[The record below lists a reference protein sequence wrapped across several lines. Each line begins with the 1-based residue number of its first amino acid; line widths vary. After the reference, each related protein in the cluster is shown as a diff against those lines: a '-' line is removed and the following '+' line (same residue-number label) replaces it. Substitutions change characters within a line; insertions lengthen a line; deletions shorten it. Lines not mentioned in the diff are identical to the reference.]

1 MTNGGRLPERSDL
14 VIREAHLISMDPAIG
29 ELRDIDVR
37 VCDGAIAEVGHRI
50 KAAGEVVE
58 AQGMLLLPG
67 FIDTH
72 WHLWNT
78 VLRPAVG
85 DGPGRDYFTV
95 KRAVAPH
102 MEPED
107 HYWSARLALAEA
119 VEAGITTVHNWDHN
133 VRSPADADA
142 NIAAQLDSGLRG
154 RFSYG
159 PPDSS
164 EPRTPNDLRD
174 ITLLTERWPPERLD
188 GRLGF
193 GIAVRGPY
201 RTPPK
206 VCEAEWGLAR
216 ELGLPITMHCD
227 RCLREADC
235 ARCGLDRL
243 EHLGLLGPDVQ
254 IVHAVHA
261 SEADIAALA
270 RTNTHVSVSPMTEMR
285 TMGFPQITE
294 LVEAGVLVSLS
305 LDTLAMP
312 TNADVLGHM
321 RTVLSVEQARRGSPQ
336 MTPRRVLEMATIDA
350 ARDLGLETITGSVT
364 PGKRADLILLSTG
377 ELQDIPGWD
386 PVEFLLYVAQ
396 SASVDTVIADGRVM
410 KRDGSST
417 VIGPTELSRSI
428 QGRVAAL
435 LRRAGFA
442 KATSSSA

>member
-1 MTNGGRLPERSDL
+1 MMTIEQLPERTDF
-14 VIREAHLISMDPAIG
+14 VIRGAHLVSMDPAIG
-29 ELRDIDVR
+29 ELRDVDVR
-37 VCDGAIAEVGHRI
+37 VCDGAIAELGRGVKVR
-50 KAAGEVVE
+50 GEVVE

-78 VLRPAVG
+78 ALRAAVG
-85 DGPGRDYFTV
+85 DAPGRDYFTV

-102 MEPED
+102 MGPED

-119 VEAGITTVHNWDHN
+119 AGAGITTVHNWDHN

-164 EPRTPNDLRD
+164 EPRIPNDLHD
-174 ITLLTERWPPERLD
+174 IALLTERWPPERLD
-188 GRLGF
+188 RRLSF

-201 RTPPK
+201 RTPPA

-216 ELGLPITMHCD
+216 QLGLPITMHCD

-235 ARCGLDRL
+235 DRCGL
-243 EHLGLLGPDVQ
+243 EHLEQLALLGPDVQ

-285 TMGFPQITE
+285 TMGFPPITE
-294 LVEAGVLVSLS
+294 LLEAGVLVSLS

-312 TNADVLGHM
+312 TNADVLGHL

-336 MTPRRVLEMATIDA
+336 ITPRRVLQMATIDA
-350 ARDLGLETITGSVT
+350 ARDLGLDAITGSVT
-364 PGKRADLILLSTG
+364 PGKRADLILLSAG
-377 ELQDIPGWD
+377 ELNTVPGWD

-396 SASVDTVIADGRVM
+396 TTSIDTVIADGRVI

-417 VIGPTELSRSI
+417 MLGPAELSRAI
-428 QGRVAAL
+428 EDRFVGL
-435 LRRAGFA
+435 LGRAGLA
-442 KATSSSA
+442 QPTPSSA

>member
-1 MTNGGRLPERSDL
+1 MTSERLPEREDL
-14 VIREAHLISMDPAIG
+14 VIRGAHLVSMDPAIG

-37 VCDGAIAEVGHRI
+37 VCDGAIAEVGHGV
-50 KAAGEVVE
+50 KGHGEILE
-58 AQGMLLLPG
+58 AQEMLLLPG

-78 VLRPAVG
+78 ALRAAVG
-85 DGPGRDYFTV
+85 DAPGRDYFTV

-102 MEPED
+102 MRPED

-119 VEAGITTVHNWDHN
+119 AGAGITTVHNWDHN

-164 EPRTPNDLRD
+164 EPQSPNDLHD
-174 ITLLTERWPPERLD
+174 ISHLSERWPPERLD
-188 GRLGF
+188 GRLDF

-201 RTPPK
+201 RTPPEI
-206 VCEAEWGLAR
+206 CEAEWGLAR

-227 RCLREADC
+227 RCLREANCD
-235 ARCGLDRL
+235 RCGLDRL
-243 EHLGLLGPDVQ
+243 EQLSLLGPDVQ
-254 IVHAVHA
+254 IVHAVHV
-261 SEADIAALA
+261 SEDDIAALA

-294 LVEAGVLVSLS
+294 LIEAGVLVSLS

-312 TNADVLGHM
+312 TNADVLGHL
-321 RTVLSVEQARRGSPQ
+321 RAVLSVEQARRKSPQ
-336 MTPRRVLEMATIDA
+336 MTPRRVLQMATIDA
-350 ARDLGLETITGSVT
+350 ARDLGLDPVTGSVT
-364 PGKRADLILLSTG
+364 PGKRADLVLLSAG
-377 ELQDIPGWD
+377 ELNDLPGWD

-396 SASVDTVIADGRVM
+396 SASIDTVIADGRVI
-410 KRDGSST
+410 KRDGLPSMP
-417 VIGPTELSRSI
+417 GPTELSGAIEDRI
-428 QGRVAAL
+428 AEL
-435 LRRAGFA
+435 LRRAGLA
-442 KATSSSA
+442 

>member
-1 MTNGGRLPERSDL
+1 MTSGGRLPERSDL
-14 VIREAHLISMDPAIG
+14 VIRGAHLISMDPAIG
-29 ELRDIDVR
+29 ELRDIDVC
-37 VCDGAIAEVGHRI
+37 VCDGAIAEVGHRV

-119 VEAGITTVHNWDHN
+119 VDAGITTVHNWDHN

-142 NIAAQLDSGLRG
+142 NITAQLDSGLRG

-164 EPRTPNDLRD
+164 EPQRPNDLRD
-174 ITLLTERWPPERLD
+174 ITLLTERWPPERVD
-188 GRLGF
+188 GRLSF

-201 RTPPK
+201 RTPRD
-206 VCEAEWGLAR
+206 VCVAEWGLAR
-216 ELGLPITMHCD
+216 QLGLPITMHCD

-321 RTVLSVEQARRGSPQ
+321 RTVLSVERARRGSPQ
-336 MTPRRVLEMATIDA
+336 MTARRVLEMATIDA
-350 ARDLGLETITGSVT
+350 ARDLGLEAITGSVT
-364 PGKRADLILLSTG
+364 PGKRADLILLSTS
-377 ELQDIPGWD
+377 ELQDVPGWD

-410 KRDGSST
+410 KRDASST

-442 KATSSSA
+442 QATSSSA

>member
-1 MTNGGRLPERSDL
+1 
-14 VIREAHLISMDPAIG
+14 MDPAIG
-29 ELRDIDVR
+29 ELRDVDVR
-37 VCDGAIAEVGHRI
+37 VCDGAITEIGHRVRI
-50 KAAGEVVE
+50 HDEVVD
-58 AQGMLLLPG
+58 AHGMLLLPG

-85 DGPGRDYFTV
+85 DAPGRDYFTV

-119 VEAGITTVHNWDHN
+119 AEAGITSVHNWDHN

-164 EPRTPNDLRD
+164 EPENPNDLHD
-174 ITLLTERWPPERLD
+174 IAALSKRWPPECLD
-188 GRLGF
+188 GRLSF

-201 RTPPK
+201 RTPPE

-216 ELGLPITMHCD
+216 QLGLPITMHCD

-235 ARCGLDRL
+235 DRCGLDRL
-243 EHLGLLGPDVQ
+243 ERLGLLGPDVQ

-261 SEADIAALA
+261 SEADISALA
-270 RTNTHVSVSPMTEMR
+270 RTNTHVAVSPMTEMR
-285 TMGFPQITE
+285 TMGFPPITE
-294 LVEAGVLVSLS
+294 LLEAGVLVSIS

-312 TNADVLGHM
+312 TNADVLGHL
-321 RTVLSVEQARRGSPQ
+321 RTVLSVEQARRGSPLI
-336 MTPRRVLEMATIDA
+336 TPRRVLEMATIDA
-350 ARDLGLETITGSVT
+350 ARDLGLEAITGSVT
-364 PGKRADLILLSTG
+364 PGKRADLILVSVGDLND
-377 ELQDIPGWD
+377 LLGWD

-396 SASVDTVIADGRVM
+396 TASIDTVIADGRVI

-417 VIGPTELSRSI
+417 TLGPTELSGAI
-428 QGRVAAL
+428 EDRVAAM
-435 LRRAGFA
+435 LRRAGLA
-442 KATSSSA
+442 QPAPSSA

>member
-1 MTNGGRLPERSDL
+1 MMTLEQLPERTDL
-14 VIREAHLISMDPAIG
+14 VIRGAHLVSMDPAVG
-29 ELRDIDVR
+29 ELPDVDVR
-37 VCDGAIAEVGHRI
+37 VCDGAIADVGHRL
-50 KAAGEVVE
+50 KGRGEVVE
-58 AQGMLLLPG
+58 ADGMLLLPG
-67 FIDTH
+67 FVDTH

-85 DGPGRDYFTV
+85 DAPGRDYFTV

-102 MEPED
+102 MGPED

-119 VEAGITTVHNWDHN
+119 AEAGITTVHNWDHN

-164 EPRTPNDLRD
+164 EPERPNDLRD
-174 ITLLTERWPPERLD
+174 IALLTERWPPERLD
-188 GRLGF
+188 GRLSF
-193 GIAVRGPY
+193 GMAVRGPY
-201 RTPPK
+201 RTPPE

-216 ELGLPITMHCD
+216 QLGLPITMHCD

-235 ARCGLDRL
+235 ERCGLDRL
-243 EHLGLLGPDVQ
+243 EQLALLGPDVQ

-294 LVEAGVLVSLS
+294 LLEAGVLVSIS

-312 TNADVLGHM
+312 TNADVLGHL
-321 RTVLSVEQARRGSPQ
+321 RAVLSVEQARRGSPQ
-336 MTPRRVLEMATIDA
+336 VTPRRVLEMATIDA
-350 ARDLGLETITGSVT
+350 ARDLGLEAITGSVT
-364 PGKRADLILLSTG
+364 PGKRADLILLSTS
-377 ELQDIPGWD
+377 ELNDLPGWD

-396 SASVDTVIADGRVM
+396 TASIDTVIADGRVI
-410 KRDGSST
+410 KRGGSST
-417 VIGPTELSRSI
+417 TVGPTELSRATEE
-428 QGRVAAL
+428 RVAAL
-435 LRRAGFA
+435 LRRAGLA
-442 KATSSSA
+442 QPAPSSA

>member
-1 MTNGGRLPERSDL
+1 MTTTEQLPERTDV
-14 VIREAHLISMDPAIG
+14 VIRGAHLVSMDPAIG
-29 ELRDIDVR
+29 ELRDVDVR
-37 VCDGAIAEVGHRI
+37 VCDGVITEVGHRV
-50 KAAGEVVE
+50 KVRGEVVD

-85 DGPGRDYFTV
+85 DAPSRDYFTV

-119 VEAGITTVHNWDHN
+119 AEAGITTVHNWDHN

-142 NIAAQLDSGLRG
+142 NISAQLDSGLRG

-164 EPRTPNDLRD
+164 EPGNPNDLHD
-174 ITLLTERWPPERLD
+174 IALLSKRWPPERLD
-188 GRLGF
+188 GRLSF

-201 RTPPK
+201 RTSPE

-216 ELGLPITMHCD
+216 QLGLPITMHCD

-235 ARCGLDRL
+235 DRCGLDRL
-243 EHLGLLGPDVQ
+243 EQLGLLGPDVQ

-270 RTNTHVSVSPMTEMR
+270 RTNTHVAVSPMTEMR

-294 LVEAGVLVSLS
+294 LLEAGVLVSIS

-312 TNADVLGHM
+312 TNADVLGHL

-350 ARDLGLETITGSVT
+350 ARDLGLEAVTGSVT
-364 PGKRADLILLSTG
+364 PGKRADLILLAAG
-377 ELQDIPGWD
+377 ERNDLPGWD
-386 PVEFLLYVAQ
+386 PVEFLLYVGQ
-396 SASVDTVIADGRVM
+396 TTSIDTVIADGRVI
-410 KRDGSST
+410 KRDGSPAML
-417 VIGPTELSRSI
+417 GPTELSRMI
-428 QGRVAAL
+428 EDRVAAL
-435 LRRAGFA
+435 LRRAGLIQPA
-442 KATSSSA
+442 PSSA

>member
-1 MTNGGRLPERSDL
+1 
-14 VIREAHLISMDPAIG
+14 MDPAIG
-29 ELRDIDVR
+29 ELRDVDVR
-37 VCDGAIAEVGHRI
+37 VCDGAIAEVGNRV
-50 KAAGEVVE
+50 KVRGEVVE

-78 VLRPAVG
+78 ALRAAVG
-85 DGPGRDYFTV
+85 DAPGRDYFTV

-102 MEPED
+102 MGPED

-119 VEAGITTVHNWDHN
+119 TRAGITTVHNWDHN

-159 PPDSS
+159 PPDSG
-164 EPRTPNDLRD
+164 EPQFPNDLRD
-174 ITLLTERWPPERLD
+174 IAQLTERWPPDRLD
-188 GRLGF
+188 GRLSF

-206 VCEAEWGLAR
+206 VCEEEWGLAR
-216 ELGLPITMHCD
+216 QLGLPITMHCD

-235 ARCGLDRL
+235 DRCGLERL
-243 EHLGLLGPDVQ
+243 EQLALLGPDVQ

-294 LVEAGVLVSLS
+294 LLEAGVLVSLS

-336 MTPRRVLEMATIDA
+336 MTPRRVLQMATIDA
-350 ARDLGLETITGSVT
+350 ARDLGLEAITGSVT
-364 PGKRADLILLSTG
+364 PGKRGDLILLSLG
-377 ELQDIPGWD
+377 ELNELPGWD
-386 PVEFLLYVAQ
+386 PVEYVLYVAQ
-396 SASVDTVIADGRVM
+396 ATSIDTVIADGRVI
-410 KRDGSST
+410 KRNGSFT
-417 VIGPTELSRSI
+417 MPGPAELSRAI
-428 QGRVAAL
+428 ENRVAGL
-435 LRRAGFA
+435 LRRAGLA
-442 KATSSSA
+442 EPTPSPV

>member
-1 MTNGGRLPERSDL
+1 
-14 VIREAHLISMDPAIG
+14 MDSAIG
-29 ELRDIDVR
+29 DVRDVDVR
-37 VCDGAIAEVGHRI
+37 VCDGAIAEVGENLDVR
-50 KAAGEVVE
+50 GEVIE
-58 AQGMLLLPG
+58 GQGKLLLPG

-78 VLRPAVG
+78 TLRSAVG
-85 DGPGRDYFTV
+85 DAPGRDYFTV

-102 MEPED
+102 MGPED

-119 VEAGITTVHNWDHN
+119 AAAGITTVHNWDHN

-142 NIAAQLDSGLRG
+142 TIAAQLDSALRG

-164 EPRTPNDLRD
+164 DPDTPNDLHD
-174 ITLLTERWPPERLD
+174 VAHLTERWPPERLD
-188 GRLGF
+188 GRLSF

-201 RTPPK
+201 RTPPE

-216 ELGLPITMHCD
+216 QLGLPITMHCD

-235 ARCGLDRL
+235 DRCGLDRL
-243 EHLGLLGPDVQ
+243 EQLSLLGPDVQ

-270 RTNTHVSVSPMTEMR
+270 HTNTHVSVSPLTEMR

-294 LVEAGVLVSLS
+294 LLEAGVLVSLS

-312 TNADVLGHM
+312 TNADVLGHL
-321 RTVLSVEQARRGSPQ
+321 RAVLSVEQARRGSPQ
-336 MTPRRVLEMATIDA
+336 VTPRRMLEMATIDA

-364 PGKRADLILLSTG
+364 PGKRADLILLSAG
-377 ELQDIPGWD
+377 ELHGLPGWD

-396 SASVDTVIADGRVM
+396 TANIDTVIADGRVI
-410 KRDGSST
+410 KRDGSFT
-417 VIGPTELSRSI
+417 VVSPTELSRAI
-428 QGRVAAL
+428 EDRVAGL
-435 LRRAGFA
+435 LRRAGL
-442 KATSSSA
+442 TQPTPS

>member
-1 MTNGGRLPERSDL
+1 LPERTYL
-14 VIREAHLISMDPAIG
+14 VIRGAHVVSMDPAIG
-29 ELRDIDVR
+29 DRRDVNVR
-37 VCDGAIAEVGHRI
+37 VCDGEIAEVGHGV
-50 KAAGEVVE
+50 KVEGEVVD

-78 VLRPAVG
+78 VLRAAVG
-85 DGPGRDYFTV
+85 DAPGRDYFTV

-119 VEAGITTVHNWDHN
+119 ASAGITTVHNWDHN

-164 EPRTPNDLRD
+164 APESANDLHD
-174 ITLLTERWPPERLD
+174 IALLSERWPPERLD
-188 GRLGF
+188 GRLSF

-201 RTPPK
+201 RTPQE

-216 ELGLPITMHCD
+216 HLRLPITMHCD

-235 ARCGLDRL
+235 DRCGLERL
-243 EHLGLLGPDVQ
+243 EQLALLGPDVQ

-312 TNADVLGHM
+312 TNADVLGHL
-321 RTVLSVEQARRGSPQ
+321 RTVVSVEHARRGSPQ
-336 MTPRRVLEMATIDA
+336 ITPRRVLQMATIDA
-350 ARDLGLETITGSVT
+350 ARDLALDDVTGSVT
-364 PGKRADLILLSTG
+364 PRKRADLILLSVD
-377 ELQDIPGWD
+377 EFHDLPGWD

-396 SASVDTVIADGRVM
+396 TASIDTVIADGRVL
-410 KRDGSST
+410 KRAGSST
-417 VIGPTELSRSI
+417 MRGPFEVSRAI
-428 QGRVAAL
+428 EDRVAGL
-435 LRRAGFA
+435 LQRAGLA
-442 KATSSSA
+442 PPPPSSA

>member
-1 MTNGGRLPERSDL
+1 
-14 VIREAHLISMDPAIG
+14 MDPAIG
-29 ELRDIDVR
+29 ELRDIDVC
-37 VCDGAIAEVGHRI
+37 VCDGAIAEVGHRV

-119 VEAGITTVHNWDHN
+119 VDAGITTVHNWDHN

-142 NIAAQLDSGLRG
+142 NITAQLDSGLRG

-164 EPRTPNDLRD
+164 EPQRPNDLRD
-174 ITLLTERWPPERLD
+174 ITLLTERWPPERVD
-188 GRLGF
+188 GRLSF

-201 RTPPK
+201 RTPRD
-206 VCEAEWGLAR
+206 VCVAEWGLAR
-216 ELGLPITMHCD
+216 QLGLPITMHCD

-321 RTVLSVEQARRGSPQ
+321 RTVLSVERARRGSPQ
-336 MTPRRVLEMATIDA
+336 MTARRVLEMATIDA
-350 ARDLGLETITGSVT
+350 ARDLGLEAITGSVT
-364 PGKRADLILLSTG
+364 PGKRADLILLSTS
-377 ELQDIPGWD
+377 ELQDVPGWD

-410 KRDGSST
+410 KRDASST

-442 KATSSSA
+442 QATSSSA

>member
-1 MTNGGRLPERSDL
+1 VHG
-14 VIREAHLISMDPAIG
+14 
-29 ELRDIDVR
+29 
-37 VCDGAIAEVGHRI
+37 GAIAEVGHRV

-58 AQGMLLLPG
+58 ARGMLLLPG
-67 FIDTH
+67 FVDTH

-85 DGPGRDYFTV
+85 DAPGRDYFTV

-119 VEAGITTVHNWDHN
+119 ADAGITTVHNWDHN

-164 EPRTPNDLRD
+164 EPQIPNDLQD
-174 ITLLTERWPPERLD
+174 ITGLTKRWPPERLD
-188 GRLGF
+188 GRLNF

-201 RTPPK
+201 RTPPD

-216 ELGLPITMHCD
+216 RLGLPITMHCD

-235 ARCGLDRL
+235 DRCGLDRL
-243 EHLGLLGPDVQ
+243 ERLGLLGPDVQ

-261 SEADIAALA
+261 TEADIAALA

-285 TMGFPQITE
+285 TMGFPQVTE
-294 LVEAGVLVSLS
+294 LLEAGVLVSLS

-321 RTVLSVEQARRGSPQ
+321 RTVLSVEQARRGSPL
-336 MTPRRVLEMATIDA
+336 MTARRVLEMATIDA
-350 ARDLGLETITGSVT
+350 ARDLGLEAITGSVT
-364 PGKRADLILLSTG
+364 PGKRADLALLCMD
-377 ELQDIPGWD
+377 ELHDAPGWD

-396 SASVDTVIADGRVM
+396 SANVDTVIADGRVM
-410 KRDGSST
+410 KRRGSST
-417 VIGPTELSRSI
+417 VIGPAELSRSI
-428 QGRVAAL
+428 KDRVGGL
-435 LRRAGFA
+435 LARAGLA
-442 KATSSSA
+442 QAVASSA